1 MVWEGETMIDFF
13 VYKCLEKIND
23 VSTKITSWSW
33 KKLWADRI
41 NGYGNRGRRKNKK
54 NIKKSK

>member
-1 MVWEGETMIDFF
+1 MIDFF

-33 KKLWADRI
+33 QKLWSNKKD
-41 NGYGNRGRRKNKK
+41 GYGYKKRKVRREK
-54 NIKKSK
+54 

>member
-1 MVWEGETMIDFF
+1 MDGKGGSIMVDLF

-33 KKLWADRI
+33 FKLWGNRKK
-41 NGYGNRGRRKNKK
+41 GYGYKKRKK
-54 NIKKSK
+54 